1 MSETIRIVVNV
12 DDAKALSALGNI
24 EAITK
29 KLNAAPV
36 TIKVDAGA
44 INQINGLTNSVQ
56 TLAGTVRQTKF
67 SVFGGSDESG
77 NIAKIRKKVKTYNDE
92 LGRTVEI
99 TKKIN
104 AKGQETFTTKAT
116 ADYAKQTRYLQEAAK
131 AYEEYKA
138 ETQAAAQPTALQK
151 QIDLLTGV
159 TRETKSAKESWES
172 YFKLRDTAAEKAT
185 SLDTGFANLAR
196 NVKTAADSGKYAKGI
211 FDGLSEEI
219 GGAKERLGALSRD
232 FTGGKITAEEFAQ
245 GVDKIATES
254 GNLTNK
260 FANLKGEIKETSG
273 LTKLLGE
280 DFAKIA
286 AKQAA
291 WQLLGA
297 AVAGVSRAVK
307 EALATMKEVDSE
319 LATVRKVTGMSAAET
334 KALGEQAYS
343 TASKYGVE
351 ANEYLESVGT
361 FARAG
366 YKEAAQELGELAIK
380 TQLVGDTT
388 AQMASQFLLSTDA
401 AWKYKGDIEAL
412 SLVLDEANEIDNK
425 YATSI
430 QKIAEGMPIVA
441 NVASMAGMTAE
452 ETMAALGTITATTQ
466 ESGTKAAT
474 ALRAL
479 ILNILGDTTTEIED
493 GVTATEESVKTLG
506 GILNKY
512 AADAVKAAKAS
523 GELINPLEAIRALSE
538 AYQNGDLT
546 QSDLYTIVEALGGK
560 LRTNQLEALLQN
572 YDMLVSMMQDMKN
585 AAGSADDELAIML
598 DTWEKKT
605 NILKNTW
612 TEFVS
617 HLIDTEAVK
626 VGIDALTGAIELL
639 DTGLG
644 RTIISVTALTA
655 AAAALKTAWGWLK
668 ATEFAKAFSSLL
680 PSITALKAGISSL
693 TATMLANPL
702 FLGAAAVGAII
713 ALVANAKDANE
724 IFAEQKSIYEG
735 LNEEYKTSQAELSE
749 LEARTKTLT
758 EAEKKRLDVLKAIKA
773 TAESSRNDT
782 YKSLVVA
789 AGLLDFSGGLDA
801 NGNWID
807 NAGPSQAER
816 TLEGIRGKIEAV
828 NAAYK
833 EGSISEKDYLKDLT
847 EIFKSMKGNA
857 EEFQKLKEDGQDLS
871 ESVEE
876 YLEVYQDLAGVIA
889 DTTDAT
895 DSNIDAQYDE
905 ADALYAVSDAAQ
917 DAAGAVEA
925 YKQKLEGLT
934 DFSENA
940 DFIVSAF
947 KKAQEQI
954 DSGLVNTPEIKAI
967 IDSIVP
973 TEVQR
978 AYDYETSAIW
988 EHIQNGP
995 IGRVLSAEHYTS
1007 AFFDEL
1013 LRLRN
1018 EGASDGVV
1026 RWDGDTIKGIT
1037 SSEALAKLLG
1047 SNKSWAEQMT
1057 NALYESQDN
1066 NFFFDDEAATAWEQ
1080 AAERMKLSTAE
1091 LTEGLTQGK
1100 ISFEELSKS
1109 VKDVTGAGTEGDLAD
1124 YFEGLLTAL
1133 DIELP
1138 SEVKEKLWDSFAEAF
1153 ENDTGELS
1161 DKAKKSAQQ
1170 AIDAA
1175 KAEIGGEKAELEID
1189 ANGKPAEKEA
1199 DKIRKG
1205 IESKAAEIPLTTGEA
1220 PASGEAA
1227 AQTSETVQKTS
1238 VTANTE
1244 DAKKKIESFKAA
1256 LKGIPAKTEVSVSA
1270 DGAGKARSLVSAL
1283 TQALYAVPRYVP
1295 IAVTVTGNALSVLN
1309 QIIQKLQQ
1317 LQNMGGANIPVNA
1330 DGGGAGKKAAGGIP
1344 ALADGKSGY
1353 PGGYVLVNDGAPV
1366 NGSPQELI
1374 VDSKGA
1380 YIANGGK
1387 PAVTKLEK
1395 GAVVYTAEETA
1406 DILAGDTREY
1416 LPALSS
1422 GITRPTTPG
1431 KGSGSRGGSSRARK
1445 SSGGGETKTPGELL
1459 LEQANDLLQNLD
1471 KQIELARNRNDK
1483 VLEQELQDEAVS
1495 IVKEYVEKMLKKG
1508 LKANDNEVLDLLNKG
1523 YGYSDDLMNE
1533 LVESL
1538 QALTDATDKANSLA
1552 EKQKAVDDAK
1562 EALENV
1568 KKQRTVRV
1576 FNPAT
1581 GQWEWVANG
1590 EDIESAE
1597 KDLEDAEKALRDEQI
1612 NQELEAIKKAGIGDI
1627 EELMLGK
1634 GITSLISGATEEEQQ
1649 RIADILKAITGG
1661 VEASTDTSG
1670 KSIFTSTDSH
1680 DTVYQFGEIT
1690 LTEEQAGKMTVKQLA
1705 DLIKELKLT

>member
-44 INQINGLTNSVQ
+44 ISQINGLTNSVQ

-77 NIAKIRKKVKTYNDE
+77 NIAKIRKEVKTYNDE

-104 AKGQETFTTKAT
+104 AKGQETFTTKT
-116 ADYAKQTRYLQEAAK
+116 SADYAKQARYLQSTVEA
-131 AYEEYKA
+131 
-138 ETQAAAQPTALQK
+138 T
-151 QIDLLTGV
+151 
-159 TRETKSAKESWES
+159 TR
-172 YFKLRDTAAEKAT
+172 
-185 SLDTGFANLAR
+185 LDTRLANLS
-196 NVKTAADSGKYAKGI
+196 NSVKSAADSGKYAKGI

-297 AVAGVSRAVK
+297 AVAGVSRSLK

-412 SLVLDEANEIDNK
+412 SLVLDAANEIDNK

-493 GVTATEESVKTLG
+493 GVTATEESVKTLS

-546 QSDLYTIVEALGGK
+546 QSDLYTIVESLGGK

-598 DTWEKKT
+598 DTWERKT

-626 VGIDALTGAIELL
+626 VGIDALTGAVELL

-644 RTIISVTALTA
+644 RTIITVTALTA

-668 ATEFAKAFSSLL
+668 ATEFAKEFVSLL
-680 PSITALKAGISSL
+680 SSITALKAGISSL

-702 FLGAAAVGAII
+702 FAVAAGAGAII

-735 LNEEYKTSQAELSE
+735 LNEEYKASQAELSE

-758 EAEKKRLDVLKAIKA
+758 EAEQKRLEVLKAIKA
-773 TAESSRNDT
+773 TAESSRDDT

-833 EGSISEKDYLKDLT
+833 EGSISEKDYLKDLS

-857 EEFQKLKEDGQDLS
+857 EEFLKLKEDGQDLS

-876 YLEVYQDLAGVIA
+876 YLEVYEDLAGVIA

-895 DSNIDAQYDE
+895 DDNIDAQYDE

-1018 EGASDGVV
+1018 EGASDGIV

-1037 SSEALAKLLG
+1037 SSEDLAKLLG

-1066 NFFFDDEAATAWEQ
+1066 NFFFDDEAAAAWEQ

-1153 ENDTGELS
+1153 GNDTGELS

>member
-44 INQINGLTNSVQ
+44 ISQINGLTNSVQ

-77 NIAKIRKKVKTYNDE
+77 NIAKIRKEVKTYNDE

-104 AKGQETFTTKAT
+104 AKGQETFTTKT
-116 ADYAKQTRYLQEAAK
+116 SADYAKQARHLQSTVEATTR
-131 AYEEYKA
+131 
-138 ETQAAAQPTALQK
+138 
-151 QIDLLTGV
+151 
-159 TRETKSAKESWES
+159 
-172 YFKLRDTAAEKAT
+172 
-185 SLDTGFANLAR
+185 LDTRLANLS
-196 NVKTAADSGKYAKGI
+196 NSVKSAADSGKYAKGI

-512 AADAVKAAKAS
+512 AAEAVKAAKAS

-585 AAGSADDELAIML
+585 AAGSADDELAVML

-626 VGIDALTGAIELL
+626 VGIDALTGAVELL

-644 RTIISVTALTA
+644 RTIITVTALTA

-702 FLGAAAVGAII
+702 FAVAAGAGAII

-735 LNEEYKTSQAELSE
+735 LNEEYKASQAELSE

-758 EAEKKRLDVLKAIKA
+758 EAEQKRLEVLKAIKA
-773 TAESSRNDT
+773 TAESSRDDT

-833 EGSISEKDYLKDLT
+833 EGSISEKDYLKDLS

-857 EEFQKLKEDGQDLS
+857 EEFLKLKEDGQDLS

-876 YLEVYQDLAGVIA
+876 YLEVYEDLAGIIA

-1026 RWDGDTIKGIT
+1026 RWDGNTIKGIT
-1037 SSEALAKLLG
+1037 SSEDLAKLLG

-1066 NFFFDDEAATAWEQ
+1066 NFFFDDEAAAAWEQ

-1422 GITRPTTPG
+1422 GITRPTTPS

-1576 FNPAT
+1576 FNTAT
-1581 GQWEWVANG
+1581 GQWERIENG
-1590 EDIESAE
+1590 KDIKSAE

-1612 NQELEAIKKAGIGDI
+1612 SQELEAIKKAGIGDI
-1627 EELMLGK
+1627 EDLMLGE
-1634 GITSLISGATEEEQQ
+1634 GITSLINGATEEEQQ

>member
-12 DDAKALSALGNI
+12 DDAKALSALANLESIIKRINNTPLNI
-24 EAITK
+24 
-29 KLNAAPV
+29 PSRGGSSSGGR
-36 TIKVDAGA
+36 DSPAGA
-44 INQINGLTNSVQ
+44 LKDITVAATNLDTRLANLSNSV
-56 TLAGTVRQTKF
+56 K
-67 SVFGGSDESG
+67 
-77 NIAKIRKKVKTYNDE
+77 
-92 LGRTVEI
+92 
-99 TKKIN
+99 N
-104 AKGQETFTTKAT
+104 A
-116 ADYAKQTRYLQEAAK
+116 
-131 AYEEYKA
+131 
-138 ETQAAAQPTALQK
+138 
-151 QIDLLTGV
+151 
-159 TRETKSAKESWES
+159 S
-172 YFKLRDTAAEKAT
+172 
-185 SLDTGFANLAR
+185 
-196 NVKTAADSGKYAKGI
+196 DSGKYTKEI
-211 FDGLSEEI
+211 FTGLSQSVSS
-219 GGAKERLGALSRD
+219 AKTQLTELTSQYKS
-232 FTGGKITAEEFAQ
+232 GKISQEEYAAE
-245 GVDKIATES
+245 VKKISTES
-254 GNLTNK
+254 GNLTNQ

-273 LTKLLGE
+273 LTKLLGD

-297 AVAGVSRAVK
+297 AVAAVSRSLK
-307 EALATMKEVDSE
+307 DALATMKEVDSE

-493 GVTATEESVKTLG
+493 GVTATEESVKTLS

-626 VGIDALTGAIELL
+626 VGIDALTGAVELL

-702 FLGAAAVGAII
+702 FA
-713 ALVANAKDANE
+713 
-724 IFAEQKSIYEG
+724 
-735 LNEEYKTSQAELSE
+735 
-749 LEARTKTLT
+749 
-758 EAEKKRLDVLKAIKA
+758 
-773 TAESSRNDT
+773 
-782 YKSLVVA
+782 VA
-789 AGLLDFSGGLDA
+789 AGALAIYGVVKAVDAMTTSLEEQRQKVADQTTELSNAQKEYDALKSKSGELTETEQNRLEVLKKQTGELADQLSKEREKEFKLWRQQNAKTETEGIYDEYGTYLGEQSYTKFERNIEGWRREFEGLQALYEQGEIGAVEYRQSLDA
-801 NGNWID
+801 L
-807 NAGPSQAER
+807 AGKFSVYAEDAR
-816 TLEGIRGKIEAV
+816 K
-828 NAAYK
+828 Y
-833 EGSISEKDYLKDLT
+833 
-847 EIFKSMKGNA
+847 
-857 EEFQKLKEDGQDLS
+857 KEDGNSLLESEQELIDLQD
-871 ESVEE
+871 
-876 YLEVYQDLAGVIA
+876 EVKGASA
-889 DTTDAT
+889 DAADAAKDYADALDDNTDAT

-973 TEVQR
+973 VEVQR

-995 IGRVLSAEHYTS
+995 IGRVLNAEHYTS

-1037 SSEALAKLLG
+1037 SSEDLAKLLG

-1057 NALYESQDN
+1057 NAMYESQDN
-1066 NFFFDDEAATAWEQ
+1066 NFFFDDEAAAAWEQ

-1091 LTEGLTQGK
+1091 LTKGLTQGK

-1244 DAKKKIESFKAA
+1244 DAKKKMESLKAA

-1330 DGGGAGKKAAGGIP
+1330 DGGGAGKKAADGIP

-1374 VDSKGA
+1374 VDSNGA

-1422 GITRPTTPG
+1422 GITRPTTPS
-1431 KGSGSRGGSSRARK
+1431 KGSGSKGGSSRARK

-1612 NQELEAIKKAGIGDI
+1612 SQELEAIKKAGIGDI